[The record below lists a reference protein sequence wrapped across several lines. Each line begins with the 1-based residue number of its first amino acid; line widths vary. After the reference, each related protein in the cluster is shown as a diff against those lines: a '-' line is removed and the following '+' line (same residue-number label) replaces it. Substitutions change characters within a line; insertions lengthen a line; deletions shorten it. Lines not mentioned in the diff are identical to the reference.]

1 MNQNGEVIATTHQ
14 PPTEKD
20 MRLQHIHRF
29 ITLVYMSLFL
39 LVWGCSENPLTF
51 QVRFPAVSGLKQ
63 NDLVYFDK
71 NEIGQVKKVFYTKQ
85 GDYLI
90 ELEIAPG
97 FKNTATENS
106 RFYIEHS
113 PAKALN
119 MAVIVEQELPG
130 GVVLENG
137 TVVQGSARSGYFADI
152 LSDLQKKAGA
162 AQNELNKTLKEL
174 KRSLDTTSEELEA
187 TLDDLSVQFN
197 SFADELGKVPDSQE
211 VKRLEESIK
220 QFADEFQKAQ
230 KDVQEHLRNEII
242 PKFHMELER
251 LHKQLKK
258 EGAKKNSKK

>member
-1 MNQNGEVIATTHQ
+1 
-14 PPTEKD
+14 
-20 MRLQHIHRF
+20 MRLQHVHRF
-29 ITLVYMSLFL
+29 ITLVFISLFL
-39 LVWGCSENPLTF
+39 LVCGCSENPLTF
-51 QVRFPAVSGLKQ
+51 QVRFPAVSGLTQ

-97 FKNTATENS
+97 YKNTATENS

-113 PAKALN
+113 PVNALN
-119 MAVIVEQELPG
+119 MAVIVKQELPG

-137 TVVQGSARSGYFADI
+137 TVVLGSARSGYLAEI
-152 LSDLQKKAGA
+152 LSDLLKKAGA
-162 AQNELNKTLKEL
+162 AQNELNKTLKVL
-174 KRSLDTTSEELEA
+174 KRSLDTTSERLDRQLEA
-187 TLDDLSVQFN
+187 AIEDLLVQFN

-211 VKRLEESIK
+211 VKQLEESIK
-220 QFADEFQKAQ
+220 QFANEFQKAQ

-242 PKFHMELER
+242 PKFRMELER

-258 EGAKKNSKK
+258 EGREEELEKIDTQVKELYTV